1 MAEVSLFTVFLTLP
15 EMTKPLK
22 EVIQGSATLL
32 KIAEKPLG
40 IGLSIGLAVGAANTY
55 ILGIPLW
62 LSLSGGAI
70 LGLGVCLIA
79 TPGMKSELKAR
90 REAEARRKVALRAK
104 ARTASAFTAFE

>member
-1 MAEVSLFTVFLTLP
+1 
-15 EMTKPLK
+15 MTKPLK

-40 IGLSIGLAVGAANTY
+40 IGLSIGLAVGAANAF
-55 ILGIPLW
+55 ILGITLW

-70 LGLGVCLIA
+70 LGVGVCLIA
-79 TPGMKSELKAR
+79 CPGMKTELKAR
-90 REAEARRKVALRAK
+90 REAEARRKLALRSK

>member
-1 MAEVSLFTVFLTLP
+1 MPEVSFFTVFLTLI

-40 IGLSIGLAVGAANTY
+40 IGLSIGLAVGAANAF

-70 LGLGVCLIA
+70 LGVGVCLIA
-79 TPGMKSELKAR
+79 CPGMKTELKAR
-90 REAEARRKVALRAK
+90 REAEARRKLALRSK